1 MANQRVVFF
10 TDNAALVDIINKQSS
25 KHKLIMALLRPLIL
39 CSLRHN
45 ILFKARHVPGLQNSR
60 ADFISRFQIDSF
72 KAITPDADPFPTP
85 VPTNLLPES
94 WSLI

>member
-39 CSLRHN
+39 FCLRHN
-45 ILFKARHVPGLQNSR
+45 IFFKARHVPGLQNSR
-60 ADFISRFQIDSF
+60 ADLSRVFR
-72 KAITPDADPFPTP
+72 
-85 VPTNLLPES
+85 
-94 WSLI
+94 

>member
-1 MANQRVVFF
+1 MTNQCVVFF
-10 TDNAALVDIINKQSS
+10 TDNAALVDILNKQSS
-25 KHKLIMALLRPLIL
+25 KHTTVMTFLRPLIL
-39 CSLRHN
+39 CCLRHN
-45 ILFKARHVPGLQNSR
+45 IFFKARHVPGLQNSR

-85 VPTNLLPES
+85 VPRSLLPES